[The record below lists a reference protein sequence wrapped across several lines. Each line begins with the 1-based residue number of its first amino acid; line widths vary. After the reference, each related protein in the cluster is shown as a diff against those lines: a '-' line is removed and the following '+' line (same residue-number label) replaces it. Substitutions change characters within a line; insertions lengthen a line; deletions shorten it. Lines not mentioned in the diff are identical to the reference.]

1 MIVIIAGM
9 QRSGSTFS
17 YNVARELLEKRGGVS
32 AFPTNSLED
41 ALSAPV
47 NTMHTIIKTHAPDD
61 LINSLLKKD
70 GLPCLCTVRK
80 PEDAIASWIHVFG
93 FTLQESVATYRHWL
107 IWHQSMSKHMLN
119 LRYEEIDRFPFLAIQ
134 KITRYLVRDWGIAE
148 NMGIWW
154 RNRKSA
160 VYVKTEQIQKEDE
173 VMVDIGFSYYD
184 SRTFFHRKHVS
195 SLISRP
201 ATELLSKDQVC
212 FIRDGLREFL
222 DKNGNYD
229 W

>member
-17 YNVARELLEKRGGVS
+17 YNVARELLETRGGVS

-41 ALSAPV
+41 ALSASA
-47 NTMHTIIKTHAPDD
+47 NTLHTIIKTHAPDD

-93 FTLQESVATYRHWL
+93 FTLQESVATYRQWL
-107 IWHQSMSKHMLN
+107 IWHQSMFRHMLN

-134 KITRYLVRDWGIAE
+134 KISRYLVRDWGLAE

-154 RNRKSA
+154 HNRKSTVHA
-160 VYVKTEQIQKEDE
+160 KTEQLQKEDE
-173 VMVDIGFSYYD
+173 VTIDIGFSYYD
-184 SRTFFHRKHVS
+184 SRTFLHRRHVS

-201 ATELLSKDQVC
+201 ATELLSTEQVS
-212 FIRDGLREFL
+212 FIRDELREFL
-222 DKNGNYD
+222 DKNGDYH